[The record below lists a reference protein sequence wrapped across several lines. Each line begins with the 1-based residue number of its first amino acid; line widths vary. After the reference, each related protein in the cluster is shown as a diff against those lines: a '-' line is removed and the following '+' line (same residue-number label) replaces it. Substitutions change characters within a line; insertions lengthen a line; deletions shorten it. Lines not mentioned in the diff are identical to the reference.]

1 MCPLKKS
8 WTDLWMLKNVSTENS
23 WANHWLI
30 KRHVSTEKKLYRSL
44 NVKKMCPLKKSCTDH
59 WIIKRHVSTVKKLYG
74 SLKDHCLFIT
84 DPPNPDTQHGTYE
97 FLACSR
103 KVVALTHLKKSYHW
117 MLKRDMCPLQE
128 KEAEDRRL
136 RDEEER
142 TRREKEEMERKNK
155 VTP

>member
-1 MCPLKKS
+1 
-8 WTDLWMLKNVSTENS
+8 
-23 WANHWLI
+23 
-30 KRHVSTEKKLYRSL
+30 
-44 NVKKMCPLKKSCTDH
+44 
-59 WIIKRHVSTVKKLYG
+59 
-74 SLKDHCLFIT
+74 
-84 DPPNPDTQHGTYE
+84 
-97 FLACSR
+97 
-103 KVVALTHLKKSYHW
+103 